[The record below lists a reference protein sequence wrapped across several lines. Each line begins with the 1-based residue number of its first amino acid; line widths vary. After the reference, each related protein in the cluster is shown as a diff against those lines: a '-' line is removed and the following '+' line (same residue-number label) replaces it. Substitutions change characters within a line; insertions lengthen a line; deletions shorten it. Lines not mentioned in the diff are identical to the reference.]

1 MCCIVAIVFYYKVCE
16 RVSAEPEL
24 CDSSSEKESE
34 EKQSDIDNY
43 GLHSSEWSVSRLLA
57 RMEEI
62 DITFED
68 LCACRERD
76 LTSSRKSKTFSKV
89 NPKVKKEL
97 GAAVRKVT
105 IDLAKKTIEHLL
117 DNYIPRGNDRVA
129 RENIH
134 SVYVSRFL
142 TPEHQLLLEELSVA
156 LYHDRPSGAF
166 LNDAMPG
173 QVDKGAVLDCVN
185 KGIIEAAIALRWIKP
200 TRSKRSVRIT
210 NQQAPILTEKNKRKV
225 NEVSTKKSSEIITAS
240 DDIPFASIA
249 ASSSIPITLV
259 AAELPPVVE
268 LSAVSFVSEVEIDKE
283 GDEEVGTVLMSRSV
297 LFLL

>member
-1 MCCIVAIVFYYKVCE
+1 ME
-16 RVSAEPEL
+16 
-24 CDSSSEKESE
+24 
-34 EKQSDIDNY
+34 DI
-43 GLHSSEWSVSRLLA
+43 E
-57 RMEEI
+57 
-62 DITFED
+62 ITFED
-68 LCACRERD
+68 VCACRERD
-76 LTSSRKSKTFSKV
+76 LSTDKRSRKLAKV
-89 NPKVKKEL
+89 TPKNRKEL

-105 IDLAKKTIEHLL
+105 LDIAKQTIQVLL
-117 DNYIPRGNDRVA
+117 DSYIPRGNDRVA

-134 SVYVSRFL
+134 SVYMSKYL
-142 TPEHQLLLEELSVA
+142 TTEHQLLLEELSVA
-156 LYHDRPSGAF
+156 LYHDRFSGAF
-166 LNDAMPG
+166 LNDVIPG

-185 KGIIEAAIALRWIKP
+185 KGIIEAAIALQWIKP

-225 NEVSTKKSSEIITAS
+225 NEVSMKKSSEIITAS

-249 ASSSIPITLV
+249 ASSSIPNTLV